1 MIDTTAKPALRRSN
15 FMAPIRIARPVSRTW
30 RLATPVVA
38 LAAFGLVACSAPE
51 TASDVPGTTPA
62 VWTGKEDPNGKAV
75 AADAPVG
82 SGDIEAS
89 LKDASGADVGTVS
102 IVEEGSHL
110 RITVEAEKLTPGFH
124 GLHIHT
130 VGKCEANSVAPTG
143 GEPGDFLSAGGHLQV
158 DGRTGHPSSGD
169 LTSLQVRED
178 GTGEVVTTTDAVTLE
193 DLQVDGGRA
202 VVIHAGADNFAN
214 IPPRYTLPDGA
225 AVPDTTTLM
234 TGDAGGRVACAVI
247 D

>member
-1 MIDTTAKPALRRSN
+1 
-15 FMAPIRIARPVSRTW
+15 MAPIRIARPVSRTW

-38 LAAFGLVACSAPE
+38 LAAFGLVACGAPE

-62 VWTGKEDPNGKAV
+62 VWTGKEDPNAKAV
-75 AADAPVG
+75 PADAPVG

-110 RITVEAEKLTPGFH
+110 RITVDAEGLTPGFH

-143 GEPGDFLSAGGHLQV
+143 GEPGNFLSAGGHLQV
-158 DGRTGHPSSGD
+158 DGRTEHPSSGD

-178 GTGEVVTTTDAVTLE
+178 GTAELVTTTDSVTLE
-193 DLQVDGGRA
+193 DLQAEGGRA

-214 IPPRYTLPDGA
+214 IPSRYTLPDGA
-225 AVPDTTTLM
+225 AVPDTNTLM